1 MDPQQRVGVYAL
13 ERTSFMGKRRKETER
28 RASRKEHGVR
38 VQRKKDGTN
47 TRQVR
52 FGKRDDVPARNWL
65 ALKSVPWD
73 GFWPKRTICWSDT

>member
-1 MDPQQRVGVYAL
+1 MGVCK
-13 ERTSFMGKRRKETER
+13 GRRTER
-28 RASRKEHGVR
+28 IQVK
-38 VQRKKDGTN
+38 
-47 TRQVR
+47 VR